1 VYLMSELIVV
11 GIDGSAEAAAAL
23 TFAATEAAR
32 RGARVRVVAVIQKA
46 DFVTVPLGMAP
57 PTVMTTTV
65 DFPSVARQVAQDA
78 VDAFTTDHPAL
89 AGRVEMDVVGRAGHP
104 ATELVEQSR
113 EAALL
118 VLGHRGRGALAST
131 FLGSV
136 GLSCVLHAHCPVTIV
151 RPTSAGDAAT
161 EPALAAATPAV

>member
-1 VYLMSELIVV
+1 MSELIVV

-151 RPTSAGDAAT
+151 RPTAAGDDAT
-161 EPALAAATPAV
+161 APAVAAAVPAV